1 MGLIGCSCQCIIIIL
16 AINIMIVVSP
26 MVKSGNQNNKI
37 YFVESASIFLNSQCT
52 IVGLVLSGVIL
63 LKHDVVV
70 D

>member
-1 MGLIGCSCQCIIIIL
+1 MGQIGCSCQCIIIIL

-37 YFVESASIFLNSQCT
+37 YFVESASIFLNSQYT
-52 IVGLVLSGVIL
+52 IEGVVSSGVIF